1 MSHFFR
7 FAIILS
13 VALITAFSAS
23 AKNLKAYLMMAEFT
37 GNQEGNFIE
46 TYLNIASKSIN
57 YAKNSNGKFQSSI
70 AVNML
75 FTRND
80 SVFAFEKYN
89 LLSPEYDDTTTL
101 KPNFIDVQ
109 RFLLKRGAYTF
120 ELSITDNN
128 NSNKP
133 FSYTQQVSVD
143 INPDIPSIASVE
155 LVDSYNKAETPGHFT
170 KNGFDIVPHVSSY
183 YPETISELTFYTE

>member
-57 YAKNSNGKFQSSI
+57 YAKNS
-70 AVNML
+70 
-75 FTRND
+75 
-80 SVFAFEKYN
+80 
-89 LLSPEYDDTTTL
+89 
-101 KPNFIDVQ
+101 
-109 RFLLKRGAYTF
+109 
-120 ELSITDNN
+120 
-128 NSNKP
+128 
-133 FSYTQQVSVD
+133 
-143 INPDIPSIASVE
+143 
-155 LVDSYNKAETPGHFT
+155 
-170 KNGFDIVPHVSSY
+170 
-183 YPETISELTFYTE
+183 